1 MKKEIKRE
9 RNVRRES
16 VSAQAE
22 YNNIL
27 SRETCRRRWS
37 ESPVSRSIDPLC
49 SASTSTSGQPVG
61 RQKESRGVGGSSGD
75 GGSSGGG
82 VGGDGGGGGGG
93 DGGGDGGGGRRREE
107 TSSTVGDRPGGKA
120 FSKSPRDEKWMAGL
134 PFSIRRSH

>member
-49 SASTSTSGQPVG
+49 SASTSTSGQP
-61 RQKESRGVGGSSGD
+61 SWGVGGGGD
-75 GGSSGGG
+75 
-82 VGGDGGGGGGG
+82 GGDGGGGGGG
-93 DGGGDGGGGRRREE
+93 GGRRREE
-107 TSSTVGDRPGGKA
+107 TK
-120 FSKSPRDEKWMAGL
+120 SKRLQIEVKGL
-134 PFSIRRSH
+134 